1 MADTGIQRDGRRW
14 SVDSTGITSLRR
26 PYRIVLDAN
35 NLAANGESITFAD
48 VPAIGSAHPSHAGLF
63 VQSYDI
69 EEGRDHEKKILDVVV
84 NYGQRTIETIG
95 EGTGAVSSQVEQWGW
110 GGGEDERELTTAA
123 DGTAVLNSAG
133 DVFDS
138 VPTVKSLAPVFTKVI
153 KFKTRQSGWAS
164 HRCKVNASAVTIG
177 GVECAAKTLFCM
189 ASETRV
195 FGDGEWKYR
204 YTIELRFR
212 TNKVKIAQGE
222 TATEI
227 GWDVAIADAGMR
239 EKGSDGKL
247 SLIRVPDTETGKPCN
262 VTTPELLDGSGKRIA
277 RDSSGTAPTPYN
289 FRFQAYETTTFP
301 AWFYSEP
308 T

>member
-1 MADTGIQRDGRRW
+1 MSDTGIQRDGRRW
-14 SVDSTGITSLRR
+14 SVDSTGITALKR
-26 PYRIVLDAN
+26 PYRIVLDAA
-35 NLAANGESITFAD
+35 NLAANGEGYTFAG
-48 VPAIGSAHPSHAGLF
+48 VPAIGSAHPSYAGLF
-63 VQSYDI
+63 VQSYDV
-69 EEGRDHEKKILDVVV
+69 EEGRDHEKKIIDVIV
-84 NYGQRTIETIG
+84 NYGQRVVETVG
-95 EGTGAVSSQVEQWGW
+95 EGQSAVSFQLEQWGW

-138 VPTVKSLAPVFTKVI
+138 VPTVKSLAPVFTKVV

-164 HRCKVNASAVTIG
+164 HRCKVNSSAVTIG

-212 TNKVKIAQGE
+212 TNKVKIAGGE
-222 TATEI
+222 SATEI
-227 GWDVAIADAGMR
+227 GWDVAVTDAGMR
-239 EKGSDGKL
+239 EKGDDGKL
-247 SLIRVPDTETGKPCN
+247 SLIRVPDSETGRMCN
-262 VTTPELLDGSGKRIA
+262 ITTPELLDGSGKRVE